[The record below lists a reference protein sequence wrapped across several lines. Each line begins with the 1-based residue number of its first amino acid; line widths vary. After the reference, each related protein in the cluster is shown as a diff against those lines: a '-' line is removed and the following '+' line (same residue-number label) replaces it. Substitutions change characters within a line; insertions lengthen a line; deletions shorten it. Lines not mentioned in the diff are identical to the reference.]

1 MAISGGDGS
10 IILTTKIDEKG
21 LNDGMKSIRNGVLTI
36 EKNVK
41 IAGKAMA
48 GAFVAAGTA
57 AIKLGADFEQSA
69 AKASTLFGDVAVDTD
84 NLNKKML
91 ELSSSTGVAATEL
104 NEALYSA
111 LSAGIP
117 ATEDMSE
124 AIGILEGST
133 KLAKAGFTDIDTAL
147 SATAKTLNAYGLE
160 TTEAE
165 RIQGILIQTQ
175 NKGITTV
182 GELGAT
188 LAQVT
193 PTAAAFNVSF
203 ENVGAALATMTAQGT
218 PTAQATTQ
226 LNSLIAELGKQGT
239 IASNN
244 LMKAAE
250 GTKYAGM
257 SFSEMTSSGASLG
270 DILSLIEEE
279 AERNGVSIV
288 DMFSSIEAGK
298 AALSIT
304 SGEAQTFNS
313 NLEAMADTSGLV
325 DEAYG
330 KVTQTLSSQTSI
342 LIESFKNLGIAIG
355 TGGDVDMAIQNLS
368 TSFGNFASVALPVV
382 GQVVSGLFGAFMNL
396 PTPILV
402 VVGALGSLAAGIT
415 AYNTVATISSAITA
429 AKAAVEAGEA
439 TTLWGAVAAQIGLN
453 TAMLASP
460 ITWVVAGIAA
470 LVAAFVILWNKSEG
484 FRNFWIGLWEAIK
497 TAVAPVVEWIKEA
510 FSTAWDYI
518 KAVWEQVQP
527 YFSAIWEGI
536 KAVFSVV
543 ADVLGAF
550 FETAW
555 TAIKAVW
562 DVVTGYFSA
571 IWDTIAG
578 IFSVVASV
586 LSGNWSDA
594 WEAIKGIVNTWANFF
609 SGVWESIKS
618 VFSAVGSWFT
628 GIFSAAWNGVKNAW
642 SGTSAFFGNVW
653 NGITNVFSS
662 VTSWFSSTFTSAWNG
677 VKNAFSSVTSFFTG
691 VWSKI
696 KNAFKTGDMRTI
708 GKNIVQGLWNG
719 INDMTAWIGNK
730 IKSFCSNALGA
741 IKSFFGI
748 ESPSKVMRDEVG
760 KQIPAGMAIGIDKAK
775 NLVTK
780 ATKALVTDTRSEAQ
794 KVLDDM
800 NEEMLES
807 EKLYAEESLRIE
819 QEKEEKEYNEKIKN
833 AEKQLEEKKK
843 NAKKSEEIAEANAK
857 YEEEIQKIHND
868 KVNKEQEKSEKEY
881 LDGLK
886 KAAEEE
892 RKIND
897 ARQKDIENAQKNI
910 INAYEDAANDILDA
924 IKDLQKKQES
934 LADKLFDF
942 GDIMEDVEEIEDKF
956 SDIYSP
962 ITKKD
967 GRYVLEKLD
976 SQTRKLEGYLDL
988 MTDLRDREGMSA
1000 ELFDVIKNMGYEESF
1015 AYAKKLMIMGD
1026 SQFSNY
1032 IESWQ
1037 KKQETSKR
1045 ITEELFGDDGS
1056 IGAKRVLSNLT
1067 YQTNVLKDYYS
1078 LLEQVKNRAELP
1090 EGFFDTLRDMGI
1102 EEGLEYANAL
1112 LELSDEDFAN
1122 YIKAWEEKQKTSQLI
1137 SKELY
1142 RDEAEQLAN
1151 EIGDKFDEVEKEFF
1165 GVGEKAA
1172 DQFESG
1178 FIEQLKT
1185 VVSNIKGTIKGA
1197 FSNVGLGMSPNYGVD
1212 GYSIKVPA
1220 LARGSVLPGGKPFL
1234 AIVNDQPRGQTN
1246 VEAPLQTIVDAMDI
1260 ALNNR
1265 NSNEVVREE
1274 HYHLNETE
1282 LMTILHKLVKGGER
1296 LQGKSLISGG
1306 AY

>member
-41 IAGKAMA
+41 RAGKAMA

-69 AKASTLFGDVAVDTD
+69 AKASTLFGDVAVNTD

-270 DILSLIEEE
+270 DILSLIAEE
-279 AERNGVSIV
+279 AEKNGVSMV

-330 KVTQTLSSQTSI
+330 KVTQTFSSQTSI

-382 GQVVSGLFGAFMNL
+382 GQTVSGLLGAFMNL

-415 AYNTVATISSAITA
+415 AYNTIATISSAITA

-460 ITWVVAGIAA
+460 ITWVVAGITA
-470 LVAAFVILWNKSEG
+470 LVAAFVILWNKSEA

-497 TAVAPVVEWIKEA
+497 TAVAPVIDWIKEA

-543 ADVLGAF
+543 VDVLGAY

-555 TAIKAVW
+555 SAIKAVW
-562 DVVTGYFSA
+562 NVVGAYFTMVWENIKA
-571 IWDTIAG
+571 V
-578 IFSVVASV
+578 FSVVKSV
-586 LSGNWSDA
+586 LSGDFKGA
-594 WEAIKGIVNTWANFF
+594 WEAIKSIWGNVKTFF
-609 SGVWESIKS
+609 STVWENIKS
-618 VFSAVGSWFT
+618 VFSTAMS
-628 GIFSAAWNGVKNAW
+628 S
-642 SGTSAFFGNVW
+642 FG
-653 NGITNVFSS
+653 
-662 VTSWFSSTFTSAWNG
+662 
-677 VKNAFSSVTSFFTG
+677 K
-691 VWSKI
+691 
-696 KNAFKTGDMRTI
+696 I
-708 GKNIVQGLWNG
+708 GKNMIDGLWRG
-719 INDMTAWIGNK
+719 IQNAKNWLLGK
-730 IKSFCSNALGA
+730 IKEWCGSILNG

-748 ESPSKVMRDEVG
+748 HSPSTVMRDEVG
-760 KQIPAGMAIGIDKAK
+760 KMIPKGMAIGIDKAK
-775 NLVTK
+775 NLVTQ
-780 ATKALVTDTRSEAQ
+780 ATNALVTDTRSEVQ
-794 KVLDDM
+794 KVLDEM
-800 NEEMLES
+800 NKEMLES
-807 EKLYAEESLRIE
+807 EKLYAEESIRL
-819 QEKEEKEYNEKIKN
+819 KD
-833 AEKQLEEKKK
+833 
-843 NAKKSEEIAEANAK
+843 STVEA
-857 YEEEIQKIHND
+857 D
-868 KVNKEQEKSEKEY
+868 KEY
-881 LDGLK
+881 LDNLK
-886 KAAEEE
+886 KTAETE
-892 RKIND
+892 RKLYD
-897 ARQKDIENAQKNI
+897 ARQKDIENLKKNI
-910 INAYEDAANDILDA
+910 VDAYSEMANEALSSIEDLEKEQQNLE
-924 IKDLQKKQES
+924 KK
-934 LADKLFDF
+934 LADYGSL
-942 GDIMEDVEEIEDKF
+942 MVEK
-956 SDIYSP
+956 
-962 ITKKD
+962 TKKIR
-967 GRYVLEKLD
+967 GKEV
-976 SQTRKLEGYLDL
+976 
-988 MTDLRDREGMSA
+988 
-1000 ELFDVIKNMGYEESF
+1000 
-1015 AYAKKLMIMGD
+1015 
-1026 SQFSNY
+1026 
-1032 IESWQ
+1032 
-1037 KKQETSKR
+1037 
-1045 ITEELFGDDGS
+1045 
-1056 IGAKRVLSNLT
+1056 T
-1067 YQTNVLKDYYS
+1067 YNVLADLDEQKETLQSYYDM
-1078 LLEQVKNRAELP
+1078 LQTVKERANVPKE
-1090 EGFFDTLRDMGI
+1090 FFNVLREMGI
-1102 EEGLEYANAL
+1102 DEGLEYANAL
-1112 LELSDEDFAN
+1112 LQLSDEDFAE
-1122 YIKAWEEKQKTSQLI
+1122 YIKDWEEKQKFSKDI
-1137 SKELY
+1137 SKALY
-1142 RDEAEQLAN
+1142 QEEAEQLAT

-1165 GVGEKAA
+1165 VVGENSA
-1172 DQFESG
+1172 DEFEDG
-1178 FIEQLKT
+1178 FIEQLQT
-1185 VVSNIKGTIKGA
+1185 VIKNIKRTISSA
-1197 FSNVGLGMSPNYGVD
+1197 FSGITPDANYGIS
-1212 GYSIKVPA
+1212 GYSINVPA

-1234 AIVNDQPRGQTN
+1234 AIVNDQPKGQTN
-1246 VEAPLQTIVDAMDI
+1246 VEAPLQTIVDAMNI
-1260 ALNNR
+1260 ALDNR
-1265 NSNEVVREE
+1265 GGSEIIREE
-1274 HYHLNETE
+1274 HYNLNETE

>member
-1 MAISGGDGS
+1 M
-10 IILTTKIDEKG
+10 
-21 LNDGMKSIRNGVLTI
+21 
-36 EKNVK
+36 
-41 IAGKAMA
+41 
-48 GAFVAAGTA
+48 
-57 AIKLGADFEQSA
+57 
-69 AKASTLFGDVAVDTD
+69 
-84 NLNKKML
+84 
-91 ELSSSTGVAATEL
+91 
-104 NEALYSA
+104 
-111 LSAGIP
+111 
-117 ATEDMSE
+117 
-124 AIGILEGST
+124 
-133 KLAKAGFTDIDTAL
+133 
-147 SATAKTLNAYGLE
+147 
-160 TTEAE
+160 
-165 RIQGILIQTQ
+165 
-175 NKGITTV
+175 
-182 GELGAT
+182 
-188 LAQVT
+188 
-193 PTAAAFNVSF
+193 
-203 ENVGAALATMTAQGT
+203 
-218 PTAQATTQ
+218 
-226 LNSLIAELGKQGT
+226 
-239 IASNN
+239 
-244 LMKAAE
+244 
-250 GTKYAGM
+250 
-257 SFSEMTSSGASLG
+257 
-270 DILSLIEEE
+270 
-279 AERNGVSIV
+279 
-288 DMFSSIEAGK
+288 
-298 AALSIT
+298 
-304 SGEAQTFNS
+304 
-313 NLEAMADTSGLV
+313 
-325 DEAYG
+325 
-330 KVTQTLSSQTSI
+330 
-342 LIESFKNLGIAIG
+342 
-355 TGGDVDMAIQNLS
+355 
-368 TSFGNFASVALPVV
+368 
-382 GQVVSGLFGAFMNL
+382 
-396 PTPILV
+396 
-402 VVGALGSLAAGIT
+402 
-415 AYNTVATISSAITA
+415 
-429 AKAAVEAGEA
+429 
-439 TTLWGAVAAQIGLN
+439 
-453 TAMLASP
+453 
-460 ITWVVAGIAA
+460 
-470 LVAAFVILWNKSEG
+470 
-484 FRNFWIGLWEAIK
+484 
-497 TAVAPVVEWIKEA
+497 
-510 FSTAWDYI
+510 
-518 KAVWEQVQP
+518 
-527 YFSAIWEGI
+527 
-536 KAVFSVV
+536 
-543 ADVLGAF
+543 
-550 FETAW
+550 
-555 TAIKAVW
+555 
-562 DVVTGYFSA
+562 
-571 IWDTIAG
+571 
-578 IFSVVASV
+578 
-586 LSGNWSDA
+586 
-594 WEAIKGIVNTWANFF
+594 
-609 SGVWESIKS
+609 
-618 VFSAVGSWFT
+618 
-628 GIFSAAWNGVKNAW
+628 
-642 SGTSAFFGNVW
+642 
-653 NGITNVFSS
+653 FSS

-677 VKNAFSSVTSFFTG
+677 VKNAFSSVTSFFNG

-748 ESPSKVMRDEVG
+748 ASPSKVMRDEVG

-800 NEEMLES
+800 NEGMLDS
-807 EKLYAEESLRIE
+807 EKFYAEESIRIE
-819 QEKEEKEYNEKIKN
+819 REKEEAEYNEKLKAAKN
-833 AEKQLEEKKK
+833 AEERKKIELEKAEKLQ
-843 NAKKSEEIAEANAK
+843 EEANK
-857 YEEEIQKIHND
+857 K
-868 KVNKEQEKSEKEY
+868 Y
-881 LDGLK
+881 LDDLK
-886 KAAEEE
+886 NTADKE
-892 RKIND
+892 RKIHE
-897 ARQKDIENAQKNI
+897 ARQQDIQNVQKNI
-910 INAYEDAANDILDA
+910 VNAYENATDDILDA
-924 IKDLQKKQES
+924 IEDLQKKQES

-956 SDIYSP
+956 SNIYSP

-967 GRYVLEKLD
+967 GRYVLGKLD

-1026 SQFSNY
+1026 IQFSNY

-1056 IGAKRVLSNLT
+1056 MGAKRVLSDLT
-1067 YQTNVLKDYYS
+1067 NQTNVLKDYYS

-1122 YIKAWEEKQKTSQLI
+1122 YIKAWEEKQKTSQII

-1165 GVGEKAA
+1165 GVGENAA

-1185 VVSNIKGTIKGA
+1185 VVFNIKGAIKGA

-1265 NSNEVVREE
+1265 NSNEIVREE

>member
-21 LNDGMKSIRNGVLTI
+21 LNDGMKSIRNGVSTI

-48 GAFVAAGTA
+48 GAFVAVGTA

-250 GTKYAGM
+250 GTQYAGM
-257 SFSEMTSSGASLG
+257 SFSEMTASGASLG
-270 DILSLIEEE
+270 DILSLIAEE
-279 AERNGVSIV
+279 AERNDVSMV

-298 AALSIT
+298 AALSIA
-304 SGEAQTFNS
+304 SGEARTFNS
-313 NLEAMADTSGLV
+313 NLEAMTNTSGLV

-330 KVTQTLSSQTSI
+330 KVTETLSSQTSI

-355 TGGDVDMAIQNLS
+355 TGGDVDSAIQNLT

-382 GQVVSGLFGAFMNL
+382 WQTVSGLLNAFMNL
-396 PTPILV
+396 PTPVLI
-402 VVGALGSLAAGIT
+402 VVGALASLAAGIT
-415 AYNTVATISSAITA
+415 TYNTVAKISSAITA

-518 KAVWEQVQP
+518 KGVWEQVQP

-543 ADVLGAF
+543 VDVLGAY

-555 TAIKAVW
+555 SAIQAVWNVAVAYFTMIWESIKAV
-562 DVVTGYFSA
+562 FS
-571 IWDTIAG
+571 I
-578 IFSVVASV
+578 VKSV
-586 LSGNWSDA
+586 LSGDFKGA
-594 WEAIKGIVNTWANFF
+594 WEAIKSIWGNVKTFF
-609 SGVWESIKS
+609 LTVWENIKS
-618 VFSAVGSWFT
+618 VFSTAMS
-628 GIFSAAWNGVKNAW
+628 S
-642 SGTSAFFGNVW
+642 FGQ
-653 NGITNVFSS
+653 
-662 VTSWFSSTFTSAWNG
+662 
-677 VKNAFSSVTSFFTG
+677 
-691 VWSKI
+691 
-696 KNAFKTGDMRTI
+696 I
-708 GKNIVQGLWNG
+708 GKNMIDGLWNG
-719 INDMTAWIGNK
+719 IKNAKNWLLGKVKEWCGSILNG
-730 IKSFCSNALGA
+730 IKA
-741 IKSFFGI
+741 FFGI
-748 ESPSKVMRDEVG
+748 HSPSTVMRDEVG
-760 KQIPAGMAIGIDKAK
+760 KMIPKGMAIGIDKAK
-775 NLVTK
+775 TLVIK
-780 ATKALVTDTRSEAQ
+780 ATKALVTDTRSEVQ

-807 EKLYAEESLRIE
+807 EKLYAEESIRL
-819 QEKEEKEYNEKIKN
+819 KN
-833 AEKQLEEKKK
+833 
-843 NAKKSEEIAEANAK
+843 STVEA
-857 YEEEIQKIHND
+857 D
-868 KVNKEQEKSEKEY
+868 KEY
-881 LDGLK
+881 LDNLK
-886 KAAEEE
+886 KTAETE
-892 RKIND
+892 RKLYD
-897 ARQKDIENAQKNI
+897 ARQKDIENLKKNI
-910 INAYEDAANDILDA
+910 VDAYSEMANEALSSIEDLEKEQQNLE
-924 IKDLQKKQES
+924 QKLTEYGGLMVEKTKKVRGKEVTYNV
-934 LADKLFDF
+934 LADLDEQK
-942 GDIMEDVEEIEDKF
+942 EILQNYYDM
-956 SDIYSP
+956 
-962 ITKKD
+962 
-967 GRYVLEKLD
+967 L
-976 SQTRKLEGYLDL
+976 QTVKERGN
-988 MTDLRDREGMSA
+988 
-1000 ELFDVIKNMGYEESF
+1000 VP
-1015 AYAKKLMIMGD
+1015 
-1026 SQFSNY
+1026 
-1032 IESWQ
+1032 
-1037 KKQETSKR
+1037 QE
-1045 ITEELFGDDGS
+1045 FF
-1056 IGAKRVLSNLT
+1056 
-1067 YQTNVLKDYYS
+1067 NVLR
-1078 LLEQVKNRAELP
+1078 E
-1090 EGFFDTLRDMGI
+1090 MGI
-1102 EEGLEYANAL
+1102 DEGLEYANAL
-1112 LELSDEDFAN
+1112 LELSDEDFAE
-1122 YIKAWEEKQKTSQLI
+1122 YIKDWEEKQKLSKDI
-1137 SKELY
+1137 SKALY
-1142 RDEAEQLAN
+1142 EEEAQQLAT
-1151 EIGDKFDEVEKEFF
+1151 EISDKFDEVEKEFF
-1165 GVGEKAA
+1165 GVGENSA
-1172 DQFESG
+1172 DEFEDG
-1178 FIEQLKT
+1178 FMEQLQT
-1185 VVSNIKGTIKGA
+1185 VIKNIKRTIGSA
-1197 FSNVGLGMSPNYGVD
+1197 FSGITPDKNYGIG
-1212 GYSIKVPA
+1212 GYSINIPA

-1246 VEAPLQTIVDAMDI
+1246 IEAPLQTIVDAMNI
-1260 ALNNR
+1260 ALQGNANYGGG
-1265 NSNEVVREE
+1265 NTEVVLEIDGREFGRAVVE
-1274 HYHLNETE
+1274 QGNRENRRIGTR
-1282 LMTILHKLVKGGER
+1282 LV
-1296 LQGKSLISGG
+1296 I
-1306 AY
+1306 A

>member
-10 IILTTKIDEKG
+10 IILTTKIDESG
-21 LNDGMKSIRNGVLTI
+21 LNDGLEKLRGGISGFEKALKGVA
-36 EKNVK
+36 V
-41 IAGKAMA
+41 AGA
-48 GAFVAAGTA
+48 GAFVAVGTA
-57 AIKLGADFEQSA
+57 AIKTYADFEQLSGGVQKIFDEIDYATIEKDAQEAFKTMQMSA
-69 AKASTLFGDVAVDTD
+69 NQYLEVMTTVGANFASTLGDAKGYEVAKQGMKAITDFATGTGRSVDELSEKYQMITKSTSSYQSIADQFAGILPATSAGFLEQAQAAGFLSDSYTKLTDVPMAEYQEAVTQMLTKGVDALGLTNNAANEATTTLSGSFSMLKGSWSNLLVAFANPEQDLNLAINDLKDSLSAVAD
-84 NLNKKML
+84 NLL
-91 ELSSSTGVAATEL
+91 
-104 NEALYSA
+104 
-111 LSAGIP
+111 P
-117 ATEDMSE
+117 R
-124 AIGILEGST
+124 IGEVFGSIF
-133 KLAKAGFTDIDTAL
+133 G
-147 SATAKTLNAYGLE
+147 
-160 TTEAE
+160 
-165 RIQGILIQTQ
+165 
-175 NKGITTV
+175 
-182 GELGAT
+182 
-188 LAQVT
+188 
-193 PTAAAFNVSF
+193 
-203 ENVGAALATMTAQGT
+203 
-218 PTAQATTQ
+218 
-226 LNSLIAELGKQGT
+226 
-239 IASNN
+239 
-244 LMKAAE
+244 
-250 GTKYAGM
+250 
-257 SFSEMTSSGASLG
+257 
-270 DILSLIEEE
+270 
-279 AERNGVSIV
+279 SI
-288 DMFSSIEAGK
+288 
-298 AALSIT
+298 
-304 SGEAQTFNS
+304 
-313 NLEAMADTSGLV
+313 
-325 DEAYG
+325 
-330 KVTQTLSSQTSI
+330 
-342 LIESFKNLGIAIG
+342 
-355 TGGDVDMAIQNLS
+355 
-368 TSFGNFASVALPVV
+368 
-382 GQVVSGLFGAFMNL
+382 
-396 PTPILV
+396 PTPILAVASAIGAV
-402 VVGALGSLAAGIT
+402 VMGIT
-415 AYNTVATISSAITA
+415 AYNAVMEVKNVLDAIQ
-429 AKAAVEAGEA
+429 EAGSIKLA
-439 TTLWGAVAAQIGLN
+439 LAQIGLN

-497 TAVAPVVEWIKEA
+497 AAVASVIDWIKEA

-518 KAVWEQVQP
+518 KGVWEQVQP
-527 YFSAIWEGI
+527 YFAAIWEGI

-543 ADVLGAF
+543 GAVLGEF
-550 FETAW
+550 FSTAW
-555 TAIKAVW
+555 AMIKAVW
-562 DVVTGYFSA
+562 DTVTGYFSA

-662 VTSWFSSTFTSAWNG
+662 VASWFSSTFTSAWNG
-677 VKNAFSSVTSFFTG
+677 VKNAFSSVGSFFTG

-696 KNAFKTGDMRTI
+696 KNAFKPGDMRTI

-800 NEEMLES
+800 NEEMLDS
-807 EKLYAEESLRIE
+807 EKFYAEESIRIE
-819 QEKEEKEYNEKIKN
+819 REKEEAEYNEKLKAAKN
-833 AEKQLEEKKK
+833 AEERKKIELEKAEKLQ
-843 NAKKSEEIAEANAK
+843 EEANK
-857 YEEEIQKIHND
+857 K
-868 KVNKEQEKSEKEY
+868 Y
-881 LDGLK
+881 LDDLK
-886 KAAEEE
+886 NTADKE
-892 RKIND
+892 RKIHE

-910 INAYEDAANDILDA
+910 INAYEGAANDILDS

-942 GDIMEDVEEIEDKF
+942 GDIIEDVEEIEDKF

-962 ITKKD
+962 ITEKD

-1015 AYAKKLMIMGD
+1015 AYAKKLMRMGD
-1026 SQFSNY
+1026 IQFSNY

-1056 IGAKRVLSNLT
+1056 MGAKRVLSDLT
-1067 YQTNVLKDYYS
+1067 NQTNVLKDYYS

-1122 YIKAWEEKQKTSQLI
+1122 YIKAWEEKQKTSQII

-1165 GVGEKAA
+1165 GVGENAA

-1185 VVSNIKGTIKGA
+1185 VVFNIKGAIKGA

-1265 NSNEVVREE
+1265 NSNEVLREE
-1274 HYHLNETE
+1274 HYNLNETE